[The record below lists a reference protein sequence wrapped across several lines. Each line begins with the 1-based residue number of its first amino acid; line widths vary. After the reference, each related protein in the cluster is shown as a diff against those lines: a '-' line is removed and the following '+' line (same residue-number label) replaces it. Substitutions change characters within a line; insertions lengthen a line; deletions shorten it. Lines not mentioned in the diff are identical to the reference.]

1 MARCESSGMRR
12 DRIMMTERRKNRRTE
27 EKKARLAAEA
37 AAKSAAEAAAVAANI
52 KHEIPDSTPIT
63 PNVPKSSI
71 QTIVKKEVPEPD
83 MPPSIE
89 DIKQERC
96 DQSPQPVISNNPTD
110 SNSQSSSFQNDSEDG
125 TFHPAQFRPE
135 QTTMQCL
142 PQQKDFQQPLQIT
155 DQFQFNNSLNRKC
168 GISGYKGILTNLFFQ
183 NIKLIKMLSIINT

>member
-37 AAKSAAEAAAVAANI
+37 AAKSAAEAAVAANI
-52 KHEIPDSTPIT
+52 KHEIPDSTPTALT

-110 SNSQSSSFQNDSEDG
+110 NSQSSSFQNDSEDG

-155 DQFQFNNSLNRKC
+155 DQFQFNNSLNRK
-168 GISGYKGILTNLFFQ
+168 
-183 NIKLIKMLSIINT
+183 

>member
-1 MARCESSGMRR
+1 MARCESYGMRR

-37 AAKSAAEAAAVAANI
+37 AAKSAAEVAAVAANI

-71 QTIVKKEVPEPD
+71 QTIVKKEVPETD
-83 MPPSIE
+83 IPPSIE

-96 DQSPQPVISNNPTD
+96 EDQSPQPVISNQPTD
-110 SNSQSSSFQNDSEDG
+110 NSQSSSFQNGSEDTG

-135 QTTMQCL
+135 QTTMQIL

-155 DQFQFNNSLNRKC
+155 DQFSQSFNNSLNRK
-168 GISGYKGILTNLFFQ
+168 
-183 NIKLIKMLSIINT
+183 

>member
-1 MARCESSGMRR
+1 MFW
-12 DRIMMTERRKNRRTE
+12 
-27 EKKARLAAEA
+27 KKSCLFGC
-37 AAKSAAEAAAVAANI
+37 
-52 KHEIPDSTPIT
+52 
-63 PNVPKSSI
+63 SI

-168 GISGYKGILTNLFFQ
+168 GISGYKGILTNLFSLRTS
-183 NIKLIKMLSIINT
+183 N

>member
-37 AAKSAAEAAAVAANI
+37 AAAKSAAEAAAANI
-52 KHEIPDSTPIT
+52 KHEIPDPTSSVALS
-63 PNVPKSSI
+63 PNVPKSNSI
-71 QTIVKKEVPEPD
+71 QTIVKKEVPEPEINI
-83 MPPSIE
+83 PPSIE

-96 DQSPQPVISNNPTD
+96 DDQSPPVPTD
-110 SNSQSSSFQNDSEDG
+110 NNSQSSSFQNDNSDVIKQE

-142 PQQKDFQQPLQIT
+142 PQQKDFQQPLQI
-155 DQFQFNNSLNRKC
+155 DQFQFNNSLNRKY
-168 GISGYKGILTNLFFQ
+168 SLNR
-183 NIKLIKMLSIINT
+183 MR